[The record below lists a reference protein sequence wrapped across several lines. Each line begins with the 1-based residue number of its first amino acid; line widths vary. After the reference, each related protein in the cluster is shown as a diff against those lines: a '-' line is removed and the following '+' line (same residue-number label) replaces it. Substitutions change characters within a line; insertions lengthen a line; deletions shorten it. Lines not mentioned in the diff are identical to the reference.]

1 MAAAAPRILV
11 LGGARSGKS
20 RRAEQLVAEWLS
32 RPPRRAVLLATAVA
46 GDAGMAQRIARHQ
59 ADRAQRLPQL
69 ACVEVGRDLP
79 DALLRHSQPDAL
91 VVVDCLTLWLAQ
103 LMAPPQTAGA
113 LDVLDPAQCA
123 AEIDRLSAALRAAT
137 GPVVLVSNEVG
148 MGVTPLGELTR
159 EFMDTQGRMHQQLA
173 RQMTRVELVVAG
185 RVLVLPPRAEEVLT

>member
-1 MAAAAPRILV
+1 VTTAAPRILV

-69 ACVEVGRDLP
+69 ACVEVDRDLP
-79 DALLRHSQPDAL
+79 DELRRCSHPDTL

-103 LMAPPQTAGA
+103 LMAPPEAAGDTAWTA
-113 LDVLDPAQCA
+113 AQCA
-123 AEIDRLSAALRAAT
+123 AEIERLCSSLQVAT

-148 MGVTPLGELTR
+148 MGVTPLGALTR
-159 EFMDTQGRMHQQLA
+159 EFVDTQGRMHQQLA
-173 RQMTRVELVVAG
+173 RQVARVELVVAG
-185 RVLVLPPRAEEVLT
+185 RVLALPIEPEEVFA